1 MYKYQF
7 SVWSV
12 CAIALQLTVKTLL
25 TKPIDSPVNSSSS
38 TLDQNCYY
46 SLSLQT
52 VFFFY
57 FFGTVADYRDER
69 KSLKRRS
76 NCLPAFEW
84 FKAINLSEII
94 WKLDLILLK

>member
-12 CAIALQLTVKTLL
+12 RAITLQLTVKTLL
-25 TKPIDSPVNSSSS
+25 TKPIDSPVNSFSSA
-38 TLDQNCYY
+38 LDQNCYY

-52 VFFFY
+52 VSFFY
-57 FFGTVADYRDER
+57 FFGSVGDYRDER
-69 KSLKRRS
+69 KSLKRRN
-76 NCLPAFEW
+76 NCLSAFEW
-84 FKAINLSEII
+84 FKAINLSEIV